1 MAIPDEN
8 SFYVLP
14 WDDEY
19 KIAYVVCDIFKDGMP
34 YEGDTRYV
42 LKKAI
47 EKARNKGICEKKWN
61 ICNFYAQAFKRTE
74 WKWNAYSYFLMEK

>member
-42 LKKAI
+42 LKKS
-47 EKARNKGICEKKWN
+47 N
-61 ICNFYAQAFKRTE
+61 
-74 WKWNAYSYFLMEK
+74 